1 MYAKLGAE
9 KGIEAEEKLLVVMNK
24 CITEEKTQF
33 EAHNCFW
40 KIVALRA

>member
-9 KGIEAEEKLLVVMNK
+9 KSPEVEEKLLVLMNK

-33 EAHNCFW
+33 EAHNCYW
-40 KIVALRA
+40 KIVALRV